1 MEIIEG
7 IEVIVGTYEELTL
20 GYRLGKDS
28 EQNDVVY
35 PCISYIII
43 VYFNKLALT
52 WVIHVVLAIFV
63 AVDRL
68 STIKTVENW

>member
-7 IEVIVGTYEELTL
+7 VEVIVGTYEELTL

-52 WVIHVVLAIFV
+52 
-63 AVDRL
+63 
-68 STIKTVENW
+68 

>member
-43 VYFNKLALT
+43 VGLLFTL
-52 WVIHVVLAIFV
+52 I
-63 AVDRL
+63 
-68 STIKTVENW
+68 NWL